1 MRRLLLTLLL
11 AGISTFATAQTNRSA
26 ELDQAVEEAR
36 AAYLALQEAE
46 KRRDQGV
53 ESQPGERQGTAGG
66 GGSRPNEAY
75 FGRQAQ
81 LEQEVELA
89 RKRYEAAQKRWNDL
103 K

>member
-1 MRRLLLTLLL
+1 MKRLIIAVLLSIPLL
-11 AGISTFATAQTNRSA
+11 AFGQNRSA
-26 ELDQAVEEAR
+26 ELDKAVEDAR

-75 FGRQAQ
+75 FGRQMH